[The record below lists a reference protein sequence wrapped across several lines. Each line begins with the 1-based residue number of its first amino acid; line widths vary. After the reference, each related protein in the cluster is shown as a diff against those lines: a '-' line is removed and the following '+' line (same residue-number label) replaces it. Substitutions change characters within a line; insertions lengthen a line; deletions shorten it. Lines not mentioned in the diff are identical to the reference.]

1 LINKLLIG
9 ISFLGMLFSPM
20 MVAKNMQMSLE
31 DEEYEEVQTHM
42 FAAASVDALLENHA
56 SVGRKVRLYNETG
69 EVIHEISE
77 YISAEGYG
85 YADADSFFEIEQ
97 TNLDSSFFHE
107 LLEDNLFGIS
117 KNETEEILSAQIY
130 DDELRVRTL
139 LDTSLLK
146 QELPQL
152 ALDEDAVLYCVYSL
166 DWQSYELQSA
176 RVFEE
181 KDDEPRLLRI
191 EVDMCY
197 DCTDLQNYL
206 GG

>member
-1 LINKLLIG
+1 LINKLLVG

-31 DEEYEEVQTHM
+31 DEEFEEVQTHM
-42 FAAASVDALLENHA
+42 FAAASIDALLENHT
-56 SVGRKVRLYNETG
+56 SVGRKVCLYNEDG
-69 EVIHEISE
+69 EITYEIRE
-77 YISAEGYG
+77 YISEDGYG

-97 TNLDSSFFHE
+97 TSYDSSFFHE

-139 LDTSLLK
+139 LDTALLK
-146 QELPQL
+146 KELPQL
-152 ALDEDAVLYCVYSL
+152 ELDDDAILYCVYSL
-166 DWQSYELQSA
+166 DPQTYELQSA

-181 KDDEPRLLRI
+181 SSDELRLLRI
-191 EVDMCY
+191 EVEMCY

-206 GG
+206 GE